1 MTVDEDLLRTGGAME
16 VAGTVARQAADRFL
30 GKELKGYRLE
40 RLIGEGG
47 MGIVFE
53 GVRTD
58 GEFDRHVAI
67 KLVPSATAVE
77 RFLRERQ
84 IHAQLNHPNIA
95 RLYDAGTTEDGVP
108 YLVMELVE
116 GERIDAFC
124 ASRRLPLEIRVR
136 LLISVAEALAAAH
149 AGLVIHRDIK
159 PSNVIVDSAGQPKLL
174 DFGIAKLLEDD
185 DGELS
190 RDANPLTPNYAS
202 PEQLLGRPVG
212 TASDVYQMGALIAR
226 ICAEKEAFGE
236 TSLADAIERAGAD
249 ESTLAP
255 GLRARLP
262 RDLFAVVRKCLR
274 SAPQDRYPN
283 VNALVDDLRRYL
295 DGFPVLA
302 RNPGVLTRARKL
314 MQRNPLTSAVA
325 AITLVA
331 ALGGNWWYTRE
342 LARSRDVAEAAS
354 LEAERQR
361 RQAET
366 EAGISR
372 EVTSFLVGLF
382 KGSDPE
388 LNLGAQVSA
397 RELLD
402 RGVSSIDRL
411 SDQPAVQTA
420 LLRTM
425 GEVYGTMAEYAAA
438 RPLLEKAFARSETP
452 AERLRSAAVL
462 GNVLR
467 ELGEYQASI
476 DLLESA
482 AADRAIADV
491 DDEVA
496 YQLRYNLQ
504 LVYADVGRYED
515 AAPILED
522 LLAAREAATPRQRID
537 TLTQHASLARETGR
551 LEEAEVAFLEAIELE
566 MESSGPVSAP
576 LGALYNNLGNLYLD
590 RSENDSAQAAYRQ
603 ALEIF
608 EQVYGPEHPL
618 VGGALGNLATIE
630 LRRER
635 YAAAG
640 ELYHR
645 AIDIIIARRGPDHP
659 DVARGYGQLGALY
672 LDLGQLDRAE
682 EMLLMAHRIFASNFS
697 PTSREMSTAN
707 AYLGKVYNAQGRYA
721 DGEPLLRDAVA
732 VREATL
738 APDHLHLLD
747 AANALVEN
755 LRAQGKEA
763 EAGELESRYDFTPYH
778 ASAARSGKEVGKQAE

>member
-1 MTVDEDLLRTGGAME
+1 MADDEDLLRTGGALE
-16 VAGTVARQAADRFL
+16 VAAVMARRAADRFL
-30 GKELKGYRLE
+30 GKEFKGYRLE

-47 MGIVFE
+47 MGLVFE

-58 GEFDRHVAI
+58 GEFDRHVAV
-67 KLVPSATAVE
+67 KLVPNATAVD

-95 RLYDAGTTEDGVP
+95 RLYDAGTTEEGIP
-108 YLVMELVE
+108 FLVMELVE
-116 GERIDAFC
+116 GERIDTFC
-124 ASRRLPLEIRVR
+124 ASQRLPLERRVR
-136 LLISVAEALAAAH
+136 LLVEVAEALAAAH
-149 AGLVIHRDIK
+149 SGLIIHRDIK
-159 PSNVIVDSAGQPKLL
+159 PSNVIVDADGHPKLL
-174 DFGIAKLLEDD
+174 DFGIAKLLESD

-190 RDANPLTPNYAS
+190 RDARPFTPNYAS
-202 PEQLLGRPVG
+202 PEQLLERPVG
-212 TASDVYQMGALIAR
+212 IASDVYQMGALIALV
-226 ICAEKEAFGE
+226 CAEQEPFAESSF
-236 TSLADAIERAGAD
+236 ADAVERAGAD
-249 ESTLAP
+249 EVALAP

-262 RDLFAVVRKCLR
+262 RDLYAVVRQCLR
-274 SAPQDRYPN
+274 NAPGDRYAN

-314 MQRNPLTSAVA
+314 VQRNPLTSAA
-325 AITLVA
+325 AALTVVA

-342 LARSRDVAEAAS
+342 LTRSRDLAEAAS
-354 LEAERQR
+354 LEADRQR

-366 EAGISR
+366 EAGINR
-372 EVTSFLVGLF
+372 EVTGFLVGLF
-382 KGSDPE
+382 QGSDPE
-388 LNLGAQVSA
+388 LTLGAEVSA

-402 RGVSSIDRL
+402 RGVASIEKL
-411 SDQPAVQTA
+411 ADQPAVQTA

-425 GEVYGTMAEYAAA
+425 GEVYGTMAEYEAA
-438 RPLLEKAFARSETP
+438 RPLLENALARSDTP
-452 AERLRSAAVL
+452 VERLRSSAVL

-467 ELGEYQASI
+467 ELGEYDAAI
-476 DLLESA
+476 ALLESA
-482 AADRAIADV
+482 AADPAIATV
-491 DDEVA
+491 DPQVA

-504 LVYADVGRYED
+504 LAYADVGRYED
-515 AAPILED
+515 AAPLVET
-522 LLAAREAATPRQRID
+522 LLAARDAASPRQLID

-551 LEEAEVAFLEAIELE
+551 LDEAEVAFHQAIELE
-566 MESSGPVSAP
+566 TETSGPVSAP
-576 LGALYNNLGNLYLD
+576 LGALYNNLGNLHLD
-590 RSENDSAQAAYRQ
+590 RSENDAAQAAYRQ

-635 YAAAG
+635 YDSAAD
-640 ELYHR
+640 LYHR

-659 DVARGYGQLGALY
+659 DVARGYGQMGALY
-672 LDLGQLDRAE
+672 LDLGELDRAE
-682 EMLLMAHRIFASNFS
+682 EMLLKAHGIFASSFS
-697 PTSREMSTAN
+697 ASSREMSTAN

-721 DGEPLLRDAVA
+721 DAEPLLRDSVA

-747 AANALVEN
+747 AANALLEN

-763 EAGELESRYDFTPYH
+763 EAEALESRYDFTPFH
-778 ASAARSGKEVGKQAE
+778 ATMAQYAEDRDAD